1 VAAIM
6 IASDE
11 SNRIPE
17 RVHTIHLIAIC
28 GTAMGALACALKELG
43 YRVTG
48 SDQKVYPPMSDYL
61 RERRIVIT
69 EGYAAAN
76 LAHKPDLVVVGN
88 AISRDN
94 PEVQGMFAQNL
105 AYCSMPQ
112 AVNHFVGRDK
122 AQLLVTGTHG
132 KTTTASLL
140 TWLLFAAGQDPS
152 FMIGGILPDFKSNYR
167 LGDGG
172 QIVIEGDEYDTAF
185 FDKGPKFLHYH
196 PRIAILTSV
205 EFDHADI
212 YRDLAHVK
220 SAFRR
225 FLGGLESDALLLA
238 ADDDANIDAVLPS
251 ATCRIARYGFEAK
264 ADWRIGD
271 VALEPPFTA
280 FSITTEGVH
289 YGRFRTRLMGRHNLL
304 NLLAAVA
311 AAHDLGVSMAPLIEG
326 VERFSGVRR
335 RQEVRGIV
343 REITVLDDFAHHPTA
358 VRETVA
364 AVKPFYPD
372 TRLIAVF
379 EPRTNTSMRDVF
391 QAVYPECFDAADVVC
406 IREPP
411 LLSKIPA
418 GQRFSAPLLVADL
431 KKRGKNAHYFET
443 TDAIIDFVAAEAVP
457 GDAVLVMSNGG
468 FDDIH
473 TRLLAR
479 LASAEATAYEG

>member
-1 VAAIM
+1 M
-6 IASDE
+6 IAPDE
-11 SNRIPE
+11 NNRIPKT
-17 RVHTIHLIAIC
+17 VHTIHLIAIC

-43 YRVTG
+43 YGVTG
-48 SDQKVYPPMSDYL
+48 SDHKVYPPMSDYL
-61 RERRIVIT
+61 RERGIVIT
-69 EGYAAAN
+69 EGYASAN
-76 LAHKPDLVVVGN
+76 LAHRPDLVVVGN
-88 AISRDN
+88 AVSRDN
-94 PEVQGMFAQNL
+94 PEVQGMFAQKL

-112 AVNHFVGRDK
+112 AVNHFIGRGK

-167 LGDGG
+167 LGGGG

-185 FDKGPKFLHYH
+185 FDKGPKFLHYQ

-225 FLGGLESDALLLA
+225 LLGGLESDALLLA
-238 ADDDANIDAVLPS
+238 AEGDANIDAILPS
-251 ATCRIARYGFEAK
+251 ASCRLARYGFGAQ
-264 ADWRIGD
+264 ARWRIAD

-280 FSITTEGVH
+280 FSVYHKGSPC
-289 YGRFRTRLMGRHNLL
+289 GRFRTRLMGRHNLS
-304 NLLAAVA
+304 NLLAAIA
-311 AAHDLGVSMAPLIEG
+311 AAHDLGLPMAPLIEG
-326 VERFSGVRR
+326 TERFSGVRR

-358 VRETVA
+358 VRETVT

-391 QAVYPECFDAADVVC
+391 QTVYPEAFDAADIVC
-406 IREPP
+406 IRKPP

-418 GQRFSAPLLVADL
+418 GQHFSAPRLVDDL
-431 KKRGKNAHYFET
+431 KKRGKDAHYFET
-443 TDAIIDFVAAEAVP
+443 TDAIIDFVAAEAAP
-457 GDAVLVMSNGG
+457 GDAVLIMSNGG
-468 FDDIH
+468 FDNIH
-473 TRLLAR
+473 ARLLAR
-479 LASAEATAYEG
+479 LAASGT